1 MKFEIAQPSTEES
14 PVLSDLEK
22 LLLVPHEVSVVIPV
36 YKGEKSLTALLDE
49 IEPLTRVTVLES
61 GTRFV
66 VKEVLLVFDNG
77 PDDSASV
84 IRSLAEMHS
93 FVRPV
98 WLSRNFGQH
107 SATLAGMAS
116 SGSEWIVTMDEDGQH
131 NPRDIGRLL
140 GAALAAGAPLVYGRP
155 VNPAPHGLLRN
166 AASRWS
172 KIIVSRL
179 STGQKVSDFQSFR
192 LVLGEVGRS
201 VAAYAGVGVYL
212 DVALG
217 WIASTTA
224 TADIELRSVSGRESG
239 YTYRTL
245 LSHFWRLV
253 LTSGTRALRLVSLLG
268 ALVALAGFVLG
279 IYFIIEN
286 LVSGNLPVGYTS
298 TITVVLFSTGAILVA
313 LGVIAEY
320 VGVSVNM
327 AMGKPLYLIVSDPH
341 DGPLGRRPISDK
353 R

>member
-1 MKFEIAQPSTEES
+1 M
-14 PVLSDLEK
+14 SDLDK
-22 LLLVPHEVSVVIPV
+22 LLLIPHEISVVIPV
-36 YKGEKSLTALLDE
+36 YKGEESLNDLMRE
-49 IEPLTRVTVLES
+49 IEPLTKVQISRS
-61 GTRFV
+61 GSRFV
-66 VKEVLLVFDNG
+66 VNEVLLVFDNG
-77 PDDSASV
+77 PDNSARV
-84 IRSLAEMHS
+84 IRALERAYS

-131 NPRDIGRLL
+131 NPGDVGNLID
-140 GAALAAGAPLVYGRP
+140 AALDTGAPLVYGRP
-155 VNPAPHGLLRN
+155 INAAPHGFVRN
-166 AASRWS
+166 AASRWA
-172 KIIVSRL
+172 KIIVSRV
-179 STGQKVSDFQSFR
+179 SQGQNVTEFQSFR
-192 LVLGEVGRS
+192 LILGEVGRS

-217 WIASTTA
+217 WIVSSTT
-224 TADIELRSVSGRESG
+224 TADIVLRSDNRRDSG

-268 ALVALAGFVLG
+268 LLVASAGFVLG
-279 IYFIIEN
+279 VYFIFEN
-286 LVSGNLPVGYTS
+286 LINGNLPLGYTS
-298 TITVVLFSTGAILVA
+298 TITVLLFSTGAILIA

-341 DGPLGRRPISDK
+341 DGPLGRRRSVHEQ
-353 R
+353 